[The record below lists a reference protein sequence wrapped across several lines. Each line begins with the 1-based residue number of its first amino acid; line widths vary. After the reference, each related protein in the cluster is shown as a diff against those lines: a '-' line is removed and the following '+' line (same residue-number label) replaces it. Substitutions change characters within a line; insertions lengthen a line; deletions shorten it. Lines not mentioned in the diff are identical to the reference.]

1 MVEPTDK
8 PVEPTDRLEFVET
21 AADQQQVVQ
30 EAVSSRPEVKAVSW
44 NEKIYDEAIGIY
56 KADMQ
61 PRLDFNGAYGWSA
74 RETQNFFEPN
84 YKKWSLSVTLKI
96 PVFDGWR
103 TAGRVA
109 QARADRAKVGQD
121 RVALETLIDLE
132 AKQAVDRLRVAAS
145 VYHATELNVTQARK
159 ALDMTEANYRL
170 GAATTL
176 DVLDAQ
182 AALTQAE
189 FSHIEALHAHANAR
203 AGLRYVMGQD
213 PLADEQGK
221 P

>member
-1 MVEPTDK
+1 M
-8 PVEPTDRLEFVET
+8 
-21 AADQQQVVQ
+21 
-30 EAVSSRPEVKAVSW
+30 SW

-61 PRLDFNGAYGWSA
+61 PRLDFNGAYGWSVRDTA
-74 RETQNFFEPN
+74 NFFEPN
-84 YKKWSLSVTLKI
+84 YKKWSLAVTLKV

-103 TAGRVA
+103 TAGKVA

-132 AKQAVDRLRVAAS
+132 AQAGGRPPARRRERLPRRRA
-145 VYHATELNVTQARK
+145 QRRRRPRK
-159 ALDMTEANYRL
+159 ALEMTEANYRL

-189 FSHIEALHAHANAR
+189 LSTAWRRCTRTRTR
-203 AGLRYVMGQD
+203 APGC
-213 PLADEQGK
+213 AT
-221 P
+221 

>member
-1 MVEPTDK
+1 M
-8 PVEPTDRLEFVET
+8 
-21 AADQQQVVQ
+21 A
-30 EAVSSRPEVKAVSW
+30 W

-61 PRLDFNGAYGWSA
+61 PRLDFSGAYGWSV
-74 RETQNFFEPN
+74 RETPNFFGSN
-84 YKKWSLSVTLKI
+84 YKKWSLAVTLKV
-96 PVFDGWR
+96 PLFDGWR
-103 TAGRVA
+103 TAGKVA

-145 VYHATELNVTQARK
+145 VYRSAELNVVQARK
-159 ALDMTEANYRL
+159 AQEMTEANYRL

-189 FSHIEALHAHANAR
+189 FNRVEALHAHANAR
-203 AGLRYVMGQD
+203 AGLRYVMGRD
-213 PLADEQGK
+213 PLEEGGPAPALPSAPQALAPAGDEANAVNADRD
-221 P
+221 